1 MLTEEYT
8 LEVVEPRKL
17 LGRDER
23 QQSILRGAARAF
35 ARSGFAG
42 TSMDDVA
49 AEVGVS
55 RLIVYRHFES
65 KEELY
70 RAVLEKV
77 FDRHAHEFVA
87 AWEARS
93 PRAIGVGGH
102 LTVARE
108 WPDGYVLLWRHAAR
122 EPQFATYADELR
134 GHAVEAARSVLAV
147 SGAKG
152 DAVKVR
158 WAAETIVGFI
168 VESVLNWL
176 ADGDADRDEE
186 FLDLVSDG
194 IRSLRFTWF
203 ECPPSTAGEGQA

>member
-1 MLTEEYT
+1 MYT
-8 LEVVEPRKL
+8 PEFTLGGVEGRKL

-23 QQSILRGAARAF
+23 HASILRGAARAF

-55 RLIVYRHFES
+55 RLIVYRHFDS
-65 KEELY
+65 KEDLY
-70 RAVLEKV
+70 RAVLQRV
-77 FDRHAHEFVA
+77 FDRHAEEFVA
-87 AWEARS
+87 GLEARS
-93 PRAIGVGGH
+93 PRAIGAGSH

-122 EPQFATYADELR
+122 EPKFAAYARELR
-134 GHAVEAARSVLAV
+134 GYAVDASRAVLAHT
-147 SGAKG
+147 GARG
-152 DAVKVR
+152 DPVTER

-176 ADGDADRDEE
+176 EDGDPARDDEL
-186 FLDLVSDG
+186 LDLVTDG
-194 IRSLRFTWF
+194 IRAMRTAWF
-203 ECPPSTAGEGQA
+203 GCP

>member
-1 MLTEEYT
+1 MP
-8 LEVVEPRKL
+8 VEGRKL

-23 QQSILRGAARAF
+23 HASILRGAARAF

-55 RLIVYRHFES
+55 RLIVYRHFDT
-65 KEELY
+65 KEDLY
-70 RAVLEKV
+70 RAVLQRV
-77 FDRHAHEFVA
+77 FDQHAEEFVA
-87 AWEARS
+87 GLNARS
-93 PRAIGVGGH
+93 PRAIGAGSH

-122 EPQFATYADELR
+122 EPQFAEYARELR
-134 GHAVEAARSVLAV
+134 GYAVEASRAVLAHTGV
-147 SGAKG
+147 KG
-152 DAVKVR
+152 DPLIEG

-176 ADGDADRDEE
+176 EDGDPARDEE
-186 FLDLVSDG
+186 LLDLITDG
-194 IRSLRFTWF
+194 IRSMRTSWF
-203 ECPPSTAGEGQA
+203 GCP